1 MADNSLEQLRT
12 SFPAG
17 TRIVLIEMDD
27 PQAPPSGTQGTVRGV
42 DDIGDILVAWDT
54 GGSLNLIPGVDRFSK
69 LL

>member
-1 MADNSLEQLRT
+1 MADIPLEQLRT

-42 DDIGDILVAWDT
+42 DGIGDILVAWDT
-54 GGSLNLIPGVDRFSK
+54 GGSLSLIPGVDRFSK

>member
-1 MADNSLEQLRT
+1 MADIPLEQLRT

>member
-1 MADNSLEQLRT
+1 MADIPLEQLRT

-17 TRIVLIEMDD
+17 TRIVLIEMND

-54 GGSLNLIPGVDRFSK
+54 GGSLNLIPGIDRFTK

>member
-1 MADNSLEQLRT
+1 MADISLEQLRT

-42 DDIGDILVAWDT
+42 DDIGDILVVWDT

-69 LL
+69 ML

>member
-1 MADNSLEQLRT
+1 MADIPLEQLRT
-12 SFPAG
+12 SFPAD
-17 TRIVLIEMDD
+17 TRIVLIEMND

-42 DDIGDILVAWDT
+42 DDIGDILVAWDS

>member
-1 MADNSLEQLRT
+1 MADIPLEQLRT

-17 TRIVLIEMDD
+17 TRIVLIEMED

>member
-1 MADNSLEQLRT
+1 MADIPLEQLRT

-54 GGSLNLIPGVDRFSK
+54 GGSLSLIPGVDRFSK

>member
-1 MADNSLEQLRT
+1 MADIPLEQLRT

-17 TRIVLIEMDD
+17 TRIVLIEMED
-27 PQAPPSGTQGTVRGV
+27 PQTPPSGTQGTVRGV

>member
-1 MADNSLEQLRT
+1 MADIPLEQLRT

-54 GGSLNLIPGVDRFSK
+54 GGSLNLIPSVDRFSK

>member
-1 MADNSLEQLRT
+1 MADIPLEQLRT
-12 SFPAG
+12 SFSAG